1 MTSRLAPIQAVI
13 HEVIRPL
20 LTTFFLILAR
30 LGFTAG
36 TGWDPVSLFVL
47 CSSEY

>member
-20 LTTFFLILAR
+20 LSALFLILAC

-36 TGWDPVSLFVL
+36 TGWDPVGSFV
-47 CSSEY
+47 